1 MAASGQQTS
10 GNTLFSAG
18 DSPQACRVNRKLN
31 TVFQD
36 IESCRDPV
44 EEERIQTVVKSITN
58 IKEDFQEQVARYNDL
73 ILQGNTLFG
82 TTPSNQQIEDI
93 KKRNQ
98 ELKGMKDKL
107 ENEIKAANSAAER
120 AERDF
125 LDAKA
130 GLPDP
135 LPKKMVHTIEDYTM
149 LVFTMSYLVMLI
161 AGIYLFIVL
170 KGGTTNAII
179 TGLVGGVVITIIL
192 TILIYNIL

>member
-18 DSPQACRVNRKLN
+18 DSPQACRTNNLLGTRQSNLA
-31 TVFQD
+31 
-36 IESCRDPV
+36 SCRDQRETLRV
-44 EEERIQTVVKSITN
+44 DNFIKDTYTIKS
-58 IKEDFQEQVARYNDL
+58 DFDNQNAMYNDL
-73 ILQGNTLFG
+73 IIQGDNLFG
-82 TTPSNQQIEDI
+82 TSATNLQVENI